1 LRLAFAGTPP
11 FAATILA
18 ALVEARHD
26 VALVLT
32 QPDRA
37 KGRGL
42 KESPSAVALLARSL
56 GLPLSKPAS
65 LKDPAVINA
74 LAAANLDAMVVAAYG
89 LLLPVSLLA
98 LPRWGCINVHASLL
112 PRWRGAAPVQRAILA
127 GDALTGVSIMQMEA
141 GLDTGPVW
149 LRRALPITPEVTSG
163 ALTAALANLGAEA
176 VVEALSE
183 LDQLSPLP
191 QPSEGVTYAAKISRA
206 EAHIDWSMAAQ
217 ILARQTRAFDP
228 FPGAETLFEGERL
241 KVWHAQPVEAT
252 GPPGTVVYER
262 EGCPVVACGSG
273 GLLLLE
279 VQRPGGRRLPV
290 RAFQQGHP
298 LSVGV
303 RLG

>member
-1 LRLAFAGTPP
+1 MRLAFAGTPP

-18 ALVEARHD
+18 ALVKARHD

-42 KESPSAVALLARSL
+42 KEAPSAVSLLAESL
-56 GLPLSKPAS
+56 GLAQAKPAS
-65 LKDPAVINA
+65 LRDPAVIDA
-74 LAAANLDAMVVAAYG
+74 LSAADLDVMVVAAYG
-89 LLLPVSLLA
+89 LLLPPGVLA
-98 LPRWGCINVHASLL
+98 LPRWGCLNVHASLL

-149 LRRALPITPEVTSG
+149 LQRAMPIASGATSG
-163 ALTAALANLGAEA
+163 ALTEALADLGAEA
-176 VVEALSE
+176 LVEALSKR
-183 LDQLSPLP
+183 DQLSPQP
-191 QPSEGVTYAAKISRA
+191 QPADGVTYAAKISRA
-206 EAHIDWSMAAQ
+206 EAHIDWAMPAQ
-217 ILARQTRAFDP
+217 TLARQAWAFDP

-241 KVWHAQPVEAT
+241 KVWHAQPVEAM
-252 GPPGTVVYER
+252 GLPGAVVGVQ

-273 GLLLLE
+273 GLKLLE
-279 VQRPGGRRLPV
+279 VQRPGGRRLP
-290 RAFQQGHP
+290 AKDFQRGHP
-298 LSVGV
+298 LLIGT